1 WLATDRRLTGAE
13 FFPDMSRPPFF
24 LNRGLADEPPFI
36 SQVAAFYTREPA
48 WRRAGRTSDVG
59 RRTQK
64 ESAHV
69 PAVCVPTYPAP
80 RWPSRTAQVF
90 LFSVRRS
97 TSDVRPFPQ
106 VAR

>member
-1 WLATDRRLTGAE
+1 
-13 FFPDMSRPPFF
+13 MSRPPLF

-36 SQVAAFYTREPA
+36 SQVAAFYIREPA

-64 ESAHV
+64 KTASV
-69 PAVCVPTYPAP
+69 PAAFAPTYPAP
-80 RWPSRTAQVF
+80 RWPCRITQVF
-90 LFSVRRS
+90 IFSVRRP

-106 VAR
+106 VSP